1 MGNRLSGLW
10 CKKTTLNISSKS
22 EEKENPQIATD
33 KSKRTRRKSSGSGG
47 GSVSDGFRGT
57 FRLGSVRRLSL
68 TKDNHKKGSA
78 SSKSDP
84 DPGISTIEHTYREL
98 IQNPI
103 HTAADPSSNSMKVN
117 PQLLPSAV
125 KMTDFS
131 DSSPSGVLSPASTM
145 IENFHKKNSSP
156 QPISGS
162 NSNSNSIT
170 STTPTA
176 MNGNGGGGVL
186 VGSGSGSG
194 TTNGGRQINTSSSSC
209 SSLKET
215 SHQSTSTSQ
224 QVVNSSSSTTTR
236 VEKKSQRLHHHI
248 TSSSSSSSSTTQAL
262 STSSEMKAAAVK
274 RDLTNIQKSMSEI
287 NDLANSATATPT
299 TAIMPGSGQTATA
312 RLTPGTLKSA
322 HPSIDDLRGMSS
334 KDKIEQLQKK
344 LRASLENLVD
354 DDDDSNV
361 IVTLP
366 DDDDCP
372 HNHFGSGL
380 DLSHPTAAQLSAS
393 SGLSGSSKTID
404 TIKFQEKRMKTES
417 KTKVVTDGY
426 SSEQAT
432 SNSAEMKRLQAG
444 DIDYKE
450 NKAASA
456 MRNRLEVDGVKTE
469 ENAAVIKEALSL
481 RTGDITQQASNNV
494 AAASIKVQSDTFSAD
509 KKAISQSQ
517 QSQTM
522 TSNGIISQ
530 EKHVSSASQANYSM
544 THKGVSSSG
553 SSMITSSSQMSA
565 MNGQMVKLTDLKL
578 DDLKSLT
585 AGSGQQEIE
594 QTINKYSNVLTS
606 FVSSLQDDESG
617 SGGTSSGQAMNVG
630 KEKTEY
636 LEKINEVI
644 RRAWAVPTHGHELG
658 YSLCNSLRQSGGL
671 DLLMKNCVHK
681 DLTLQ
686 FSSAQLL
693 EQCLTTENRKHVVDN
708 GLDKV
713 VNVACVCTKK
723 SNMEHSRVGTGIL
736 EHLFKHSEGT
746 CSDVIR
752 LGGLDA
758 VLFECRTSDVETL
771 RHCASALANLS
782 LYGGAENQEEMIL
795 RKVPMWLF
803 PLAFHNDD
811 NIKYYACL
819 AIAVLV
825 ANKEIEAEV
834 LKSGCLDLVEP
845 FVTTHDPSAFAR
857 SNLAH
862 AHGQSKH
869 WLKRLVPVL
878 SSNREEARNLA
889 AFHFCMEA
897 GIKREQGNTD
907 IFREINAIE
916 ALKTVASCPN
926 AIASKF
932 AAQALRLIGE
942 TVPHKLSQ
950 QVPLWS
956 VEDVQEWVKQ
966 IGFNGYID
974 RFEESQVDG
983 DLLLKLNQDNLRD
996 DIGIGNGILLR
1007 RFERELQ
1014 NLKRMADYSSKDTA
1028 KMHQFLSEIGTD
1040 YCTYTYAMLNAG
1052 IDKCALP
1059 HVNED
1064 MLMTECGI
1072 HNSIHR
1078 LRILNAVK
1086 NLENS
1091 LPSSSEE
1098 NMAKTLDV
1106 FVSYRRSNGSQLAS
1120 LLKVHLQLRGFSV
1133 FIDVERLEAGKF
1145 DNGLLNSIRQ
1155 AKNFVLVLTPDALH
1169 RCIAD
1174 EDCKDWVHR
1183 EIVAALNSNCNII
1196 PIMDQHF
1203 DWPEVEKLPE
1213 DMRSVAHFNGVSW
1226 IHDYQDA
1233 CIDKLERFLR
1243 GEKNIDRIAAM
1254 VPGTPG
1260 AVSYQRMHSN
1270 DSDYQS
1276 GGGGGASSSGG
1287 GGGGGGGVGG
1297 AGSVVDGLMAA
1308 NGSGQ
1313 ANHQANRYRQ
1323 SPSPARQRGST
1334 SQLSGYARHGKRSNI
1349 LPPYRTQQAALLHK
1363 SGAGSAS
1370 MQNMMPLAYLP
1381 PRRSSAAG
1389 LGHSAGMG
1397 SGYRSHSVDGLLD
1410 QASASQSSLA
1420 TPEQRIAAAAAMV
1433 TAGSTALTNASSTC
1447 TLQPEDEE
1455 PADTDTCDHVTRREK
1470 RLAPPPNVQQHRK
1483 SRSLDHILSKQTLAE
1498 LLPPSIEPTDETQ
1511 SMQNLAMPLTPQPQ
1525 RRDQSSSS
1533 KSPTPERPMQPHY
1546 SRQSPEGVSSTES
1559 EREDGQ
1565 SPKSQVQQ
1573 PHGNQQRAAAH
1584 VHRGGSLNSNK
1595 TSNSSLGSNNSASN
1609 NKTIFNR
1616 TMKKVRSLIK
1626 NNELEDEE
1634 LSGIILA
1641 KATSPNAGR
1650 MIFW

>member
-1 MGNRLSGLW
+1 MKN
-10 CKKTTLNISSKS
+10 
-22 EEKENPQIATD
+22 
-33 KSKRTRRKSSGSGG
+33 
-47 GSVSDGFRGT
+47 
-57 FRLGSVRRLSL
+57 VREI
-68 TKDNHKKGSA
+68 
-78 SSKSDP
+78 P
-84 DPGISTIEHTYREL
+84 IEVE
-98 IQNPI
+98 
-103 HTAADPSSNSMKVN
+103 
-117 PQLLPSAV
+117 
-125 KMTDFS
+125 
-131 DSSPSGVLSPASTM
+131 
-145 IENFHKKNSSP
+145 
-156 QPISGS
+156 
-162 NSNSNSIT
+162 
-170 STTPTA
+170 
-176 MNGNGGGGVL
+176 
-186 VGSGSGSG
+186 
-194 TTNGGRQINTSSSSC
+194 
-209 SSLKET
+209 
-215 SHQSTSTSQ
+215 QS
-224 QVVNSSSSTTTR
+224 
-236 VEKKSQRLHHHI
+236 
-248 TSSSSSSSSTTQAL
+248 
-262 STSSEMKAAAVK
+262 
-274 RDLTNIQKSMSEI
+274 
-287 NDLANSATATPT
+287 
-299 TAIMPGSGQTATA
+299 
-312 RLTPGTLKSA
+312 
-322 HPSIDDLRGMSS
+322 
-334 KDKIEQLQKK
+334 
-344 LRASLENLVD
+344 
-354 DDDDSNV
+354 
-361 IVTLP
+361 
-366 DDDDCP
+366 
-372 HNHFGSGL
+372 
-380 DLSHPTAAQLSAS
+380 
-393 SGLSGSSKTID
+393 
-404 TIKFQEKRMKTES
+404 
-417 KTKVVTDGY
+417 
-426 SSEQAT
+426 
-432 SNSAEMKRLQAG
+432 
-444 DIDYKE
+444 
-450 NKAASA
+450 
-456 MRNRLEVDGVKTE
+456 
-469 ENAAVIKEALSL
+469 KEALSL

-494 AAASIKVQSDTFSAD
+494 AATSITVQSENFSAD

-544 THKGVSSSG
+544 LHKGVSSTG
-553 SSMITSSSQMSA
+553 SSMITSQMSA
-565 MNGQMVKLTDLKL
+565 MNGQMLKLTDLKL

-594 QTINKYSNVLTS
+594 QTINKYSNMLTS
-606 FVSSLQDDESG
+606 IVSSLQEDER
-617 SGGTSSGQAMNVG
+617 GGTAIATHEVG
-630 KEKTEY
+630 AKKSQY

-671 DLLMKNCVHK
+671 DLLMKNCVK
-681 DLTLQ
+681 PDLQ

-713 VNVACVCTKK
+713 VNVACVCTKN

-758 VLFECRTSDVETL
+758 VLFECRTSDLETL

-966 IGFNGYID
+966 IGFNDYID
-974 RFEESQVDG
+974 KFNESQVDG
-983 DLLLKLNQDNLRD
+983 DLLLKLNHDNLRA
-996 DIGIGNGILLR
+996 DIGICNGILLK

-1169 RCIAD
+1169 RCIND

-1203 DWPEVEKLPE
+1203 DWPEVERLPE

-1260 AVSYQRMHSN
+1260 SVSYQRMHSN
-1270 DSDYQS
+1270 DSDYQ
-1276 GGGGGASSSGG
+1276 GGGGSGAATGGAGG
-1287 GGGGGGGVGG
+1287 GGGGGG
-1297 AGSVVDGLMAA
+1297 AGSVVDGLMAAA

-1334 SQLSGYARHGKRSNI
+1334 SQLSGYSRAPSKRSQI
-1349 LPPYRTQQAALLHK
+1349 LTPYRTQQAALLHK

-1370 MQNMMPLAYLP
+1370 MQNMTPLAYLP

-1389 LGHSAGMG
+1389 LGHGSGSGMG

-1410 QASASQSSLA
+1410 QAGS
-1420 TPEQRIAAAAAMV
+1420 TPEQRIAAAAAKV
-1433 TAGSTALTNASSTC
+1433 TAGSTALTNASSTS
-1447 TLQPEDEE
+1447 TLQPEEE
-1455 PADTDTCDHVTRREK
+1455 EEAEAPTTGDSVMRRDKHTLSPPA
-1470 RLAPPPNVQQHRK
+1470 NVQQHRK

-1498 LLPPSIEPTDETQ
+1498 LLPPSSELSDGTQ
-1511 SMQNLAMPLTPQPQ
+1511 SMQNLAIPMTPQPQ
-1525 RRDQSSSS
+1525 RRDTSSSS
-1533 KSPTPERPMQPHY
+1533 KSPTPERPPQPTRERERARE
-1546 SRQSPEGVSSTES
+1546 RQSPEGVSATES
-1559 EREDGQ
+1559 ERED
-1565 SPKSQVQQ
+1565 Q
-1573 PHGNQQRAAAH
+1573 PDGCLRHGNQQRASAS
-1584 VHRGGSLNSNK
+1584 VHRGASLTSNK
-1595 TSNSSLGSNNSASN
+1595 TSNSSLGSNYSAGGN

-1616 TMKKVRSLIK
+1616 TMKKVRSLMK

-1634 LSGIILA
+1634 LSGIILS